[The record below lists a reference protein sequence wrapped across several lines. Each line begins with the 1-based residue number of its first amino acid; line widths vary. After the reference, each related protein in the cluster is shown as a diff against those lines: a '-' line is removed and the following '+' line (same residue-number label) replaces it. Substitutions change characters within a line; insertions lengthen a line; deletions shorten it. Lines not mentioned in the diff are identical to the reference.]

1 MLNNSALQSNQV
13 NVTATGNTTL
23 GFAPGNTAP
32 VSFVTVS
39 AGGAA
44 TIILPT
50 IAVTATAL
58 GVGGNQTIRI
68 MNLAA
73 QSVAVAAA
81 STDTIL
87 GASGTIAQNT
97 QAFLTSS
104 GSTTAWYRV

>member
-1 MLNNSALQSNQV
+1 MLNNSALQGNQV
-13 NVTATGNTTL
+13 NVTASGNTTL

-39 AGGAA
+39 AAAAA
-44 TIILPT
+44 TIILPSV
-50 IAVTATAL
+50 ALTATAL

-81 STDTIL
+81 STDAVV

-104 GSTTAWYRV
+104 GSNTLWYRV

>member
-13 NVTATGNTTL
+13 NITASGNTTL
-23 GFAPGNTAP
+23 GFAPGNTVP
-32 VSFVTVS
+32 VSFITVS
-39 AGGAA
+39 AAGAA
-44 TIILPT
+44 TIILPN
-50 IAVTATAL
+50 IAVTNTAL

-81 STDTIL
+81 STDAVA
-87 GASGTIAQNT
+87 GASGTIAQNS

-104 GSTTAWYRV
+104 NSTTLWYRV